1 MNEDIANRFIT
12 TDDTP
17 VSAMAVD
24 VVHYDDNEKVTHKET
39 VPLSH
44 YLKDFGQTSEAFFER
59 SFKTVLTGAV
69 ISNL

>member
-44 YLKDFGQTSEAFFER
+44 YLKDFGQTSEAFFKR